1 MTVPEAFSTGVAPK
15 IGRYSDAVRVP
26 AGYEQIVTSGTPG
39 LRPDGTLPDDFAE
52 EARQAWRNVAEA
64 LAAAGAQLTDIVS
77 VRQWLTS
84 ADDIPVY
91 AAVRSEVIKHE
102 PTFMLGVLS
111 GLVWPQIRVEIEVT
125 AVRPA
130 RG

>member
-1 MTVPEAFSTGVAPK
+1 MKGQREEIRSDDCPGGLSTGVAHK

-77 VRQWLTS
+77 VRQWLTTIGVQG
-84 ADDIPVY
+84 DD
-91 AAVRSEVIKHE
+91 RH
-102 PTFMLGVLS
+102 
-111 GLVWPQIRVEIEVT
+111 
-125 AVRPA
+125 
-130 RG
+130 